1 MKLTKE
7 EIEFLIELINEYAN
21 NYSIYDNVYRNEKG
35 ELSELDFNHREI
47 HEGLDIDKYKIIS
60 SLLDKLY

>member
-7 EIEFLIELINEYAN
+7 ETEFLIELINEYADN
-21 NYSIYDNVYRNEKG
+21 HSAYDNVYQNEKG
-35 ELSELDFNHREI
+35 ELSELDFNHQEI